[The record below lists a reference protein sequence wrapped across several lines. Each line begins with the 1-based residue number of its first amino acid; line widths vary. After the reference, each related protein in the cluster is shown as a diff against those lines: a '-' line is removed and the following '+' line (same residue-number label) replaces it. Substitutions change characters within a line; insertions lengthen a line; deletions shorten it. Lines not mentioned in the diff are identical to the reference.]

1 MQEDEGLMLEHSAS
15 PAAPSAKTRF
25 RWRGVVDQMAED
37 IQAGRLAAGTW
48 LKQVELERTY
58 GCSRSDVRKSLDELV
73 VRRLAQHVPN
83 YGYRVFELNPQ
94 QALQLGELQAI
105 LEGAV
110 ADLIHDRAD
119 DAALARLAALAT
131 RFEDQVRTGSTLLE
145 RHATNQEF
153 HLGLLDLCPNLELG
167 HMARGVRARSPSSLL
182 WQWRSDGWV
191 EQSLRDHAAIV
202 TALRGKDR
210 VSLRS
215 AMVGHIRAGERAAL
229 VARMKS
235 RKDVLSHDPH
245 RPDKPA
251 REGSA

>member
-1 MQEDEGLMLEHSAS
+1 MFDDGLC
-15 PAAPSAKTRF
+15 PVAPNAKTRF

-48 LKQVELERTY
+48 LKQVELERSY
-58 GCSRSDVRKSLDELV
+58 GCSRSDVRKALDELV

-83 YGYRVFELNPQ
+83 YGYRVFELDPQ
-94 QALQLGELQAI
+94 QALHLGELQAI

-110 ADLIHDRAD
+110 ADLIYDRAD
-119 DAALARLAALAT
+119 DAALARLAALAAK
-131 RFEDQVRTGSTLLE
+131 FEYQVRTGSTLLE
-145 RHATNQEF
+145 RHATNHEF

-167 HMARGVRARSPSSLL
+167 HAARGVRARSPSSLL

-202 TALRGKDR
+202 AALRGKDR
-210 VSLRS
+210 ASLRD

-229 VARMKS
+229 VARVKGQ
-235 RKDVLSHDPH
+235 RDVLSHDPH
-245 RPDKPA
+245 RPT
-251 REGSA
+251 REGNT